1 MIHQF
6 EYRPANLRSAAKRRL
21 VLGVGINDAEY
32 MIEIRIDGKRL
43 VCPAYRAW
51 KHILRRCYCKK
62 FLSENQ
68 TYIGVSVCDEWLVFS
83 NFKRWYDE
91 NYVEGW
97 QIDKDILTSSRV
109 YGPESCIYVPRWLNN
124 LTEDHRSARGDLK
137 IGVCRGFNGV
147 GFIAQCSNP
156 FKSSAYIG
164 TYNTEEEAYQAWL
177 SKKKEIAF
185 ILKRKMDEI
194 DARIYPR
201 VIQIIEELK

>member
-1 MIHQF
+1 MIHRF
-6 EYRPANLRSAAKRRL
+6 ERRPANARSSAKRRL
-21 VLGVGINDAEY
+21 VLGVGINDADY
-32 MIEIRIDGKRL
+32 MIEIRVEGKRF

-68 TYIGVSVCDEWLVFS
+68 TYIGVSVCDEWLTFS
-83 NFKRWYDE
+83 KFKHWYE
-91 NYVEGW
+91 INYVGGW
-97 QIDKDILTSSRV
+97 QIDKDILTGSRV
-109 YGPESCIYVPRWLNN
+109 YSPETCIYVPRWLNN
-124 LTEDHRSARGDLK
+124 LTEDHRAARGDLK

-164 TYNTEEEAYQAWL
+164 TYKTEEEAYQAWL
-177 SKKKEIAF
+177 GKKKEIAL
-185 ILKRKMDEI
+185 ILKQKMDEI